1 MKRETSKENFKVIL
15 LKEVY
20 QKRNLMGEIYP
31 YREYDIQYF
40 NENYRLI
47 VDDRVS
53 GNSGGNLKIKCIE
66 NNEKNEKQRI
76 IYIYTYDGEKKP
88 AEIFKF
94 LDKMYRDIY
103 DYLLENKYIYEIQ
116 T

>member
-1 MKRETSKENFKVIL
+1 MKRTFMKDSFKVKL

-20 QKRNLMGEIYP
+20 QKKNLFGEIYP

-47 VDDRVS
+47 VDDKIA
-53 GNSGGNLKIKCIE
+53 GNKGGSLKIKCIE
-66 NNEKNEKQRI
+66 NDLEKDKQQI
-76 IYIYTYDGEKKP
+76 IYIYTYDGEKKIP
-88 AEIFKF
+88 RIFKF
-94 LDKMYRDIY
+94 VDRRYKDIY

>member
-1 MKRETSKENFKVIL
+1 MKRAISKENFKVIL

-20 QKRNLMGEIYP
+20 QKKNLFGEIYP
-31 YREYDIQYF
+31 YKEYEIDYF
-40 NENYRLI
+40 DESYKLI
-47 VDDRVS
+47 IDDKIA
-53 GNSGGNLKIKCIE
+53 GNKGGSLKIKCIE
-66 NNEKNEKQRI
+66 NNSKNDKQRI

-88 AEIFKF
+88 PKIFKF
-94 LDKMYRDIY
+94 LDKRYRDIY